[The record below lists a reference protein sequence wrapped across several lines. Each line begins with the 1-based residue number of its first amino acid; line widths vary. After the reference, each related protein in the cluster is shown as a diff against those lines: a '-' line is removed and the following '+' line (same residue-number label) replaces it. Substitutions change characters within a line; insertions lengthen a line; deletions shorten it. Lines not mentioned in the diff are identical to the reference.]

1 MNKKYQ
7 VYRDVAG
14 KFRFRLRAEN
24 NQIVAVSE
32 AYESHAGVLNG
43 VTSVQSNCGSGI
55 EDMTIEG
62 TRITNPKYQVFYD
75 KSCGYR
81 FHLNAKNGEIIA
93 ASEGYETKDGCM
105 NGIKAVQ
112 ASCNA
117 EIEDLTVKK
126 PEVSNVPE
134 MKTVEA
140 PSVVEPEMK
149 TVEAP
154 SVVEPEMKT
163 VEAPSVVEPE
173 MKTVEAPSV
182 VEPEMKTV
190 EAPSVVEPEMKTVE
204 APSVVEPEMKTVE
217 APSVVEPEMVEAPV
231 CEDKELKLEL
241 YDLPA
246 TVAKDEIV
254 YFKGK
259 ISENCQGKGKISV
272 SIREHDRSFFFD
284 KVLAR
289 GYAEEDGSFTIGWRA
304 KTFDFWDNKGEIY
317 AQYDRAEK
325 PKHIRSDFKNI
336 VVQ

>member
-1 MNKKYQ
+1 MNTKYQ
-7 VYRDVAG
+7 IYRDVAG

-32 AYESHAGVLNG
+32 GYENHAGVLNG
-43 VTSVQSNCGSGI
+43 VKSVQSNCGSAI
-55 EDMTIEG
+55 EDMTIE
-62 TRITNPKYQVFYD
+62 TPRITNPKYQVFYD

-93 ASEGYETKDGCM
+93 VSEGYETKEGCM

-126 PEVSNVPE
+126 PEVLN
-134 MKTVEA
+134 
-140 PSVVEPEMK
+140 EPE
-149 TVEAP
+149 V
-154 SVVEPEMKT
+154 
-163 VEAPSVVEPE
+163 
-173 MKTVEAPSV
+173 
-182 VEPEMKTV
+182 
-190 EAPSVVEPEMKTVE
+190 
-204 APSVVEPEMKTVE
+204 KTVE

-246 TVAKDEIV
+246 TIAKDEIV

-284 KVLAR
+284 KVLAI

-304 KTFDFWDNKGEIY
+304 NTFDFWDNKGEIY

-325 PKHIRSDFKNI
+325 PKHIRSEFKNI
-336 VVQ
+336 VVK

>member
-43 VTSVQSNCGSGI
+43 VKSVQSNCGSGI

-93 ASEGYETKDGCM
+93 VSEGYETKDGCM

-134 MKTVEA
+134 MKAVEA
-140 PSVVEPEMK
+140 PSVVVPEMK
-149 TVEAP
+149 AVEAP
-154 SVVEPEMKT
+154 SV
-163 VEAPSVVEPE
+163 A
-173 MKTVEAPSV
+173 
-182 VEPEMKTV
+182 
-190 EAPSVVEPEMKTVE
+190 
-204 APSVVEPEMKTVE
+204 
-217 APSVVEPEMVEAPV
+217 EPEMVEAPV
-231 CEDKELKLEL
+231 CEDKELKLEF

-246 TVAKDEIV
+246 TVAKGEIV

-304 KTFDFWDNKGEIY
+304 NTFDFWDNKGEIY

-325 PKHIRSDFKNI
+325 PKHIRSEFKNI
-336 VVQ
+336 VVK